1 MKRFSLFDLNPEQL
15 EAVRHKNG
23 PLLIL
28 AGAGTG
34 KTRTITARVAW
45 LVAQGEDPDR
55 LLAVTFTNKAAREMK
70 ERIAGM
76 VEADKAKRITTT
88 TFHALCLRILRGD
101 SERIGYKR
109 NFSIFD
115 ESDQVGLIKKIITRL
130 CARDEKL
137 DPSLARNLISRA
149 KNQGCGMGGEETL
162 AGAVYRSYENE
173 LRNLN
178 AMDFDDLLVQSVR
191 LLAESSE
198 VRAKWREKAA
208 HLVVDEFQDTNRLQ
222 LELINQLAGD
232 PPPNICVVG
241 DDDQSIYGWRGADV
255 SNLLEF
261 EKHFP
266 NPRIIR
272 LEQNYRSTN
281 AILGAA
287 NRLISFNS
295 NRRGKKLWSSKEG
308 GDPVRVISMP
318 DDGREAEFVVQEIAA
333 QRAERGL
340 AWEEFAIAYRMNAQS
355 RLLEENLRRSRIP
368 YRLVG
373 GKSFFER
380 REIKDLTAYM
390 SLLLN
395 PGDDTALLRIINV
408 PPRGIGAGTVQLALA
423 FSVERKLS
431 LFDALRH
438 PDHLPT
444 CTRKTA
450 EAIRAFVEGV
460 ESARLRIQTP
470 GADCAEVLS
479 SVLERCGYFEDLRRS
494 CKEAGEAESRREN
507 VKEMLRALGEH
518 QKRSRRGLQSFL
530 DEVSL
535 DSERSEE
542 TEAAAGVTLT
552 TLHAVKGLEF
562 PHVFLIGAEDGLLPH
577 ERSKRDGVP
586 DEERRLFYVGM
597 TRAMRSLV
605 ITWCRARRKF
615 GSPTHCR
622 RSPFLEEIGRGS
634 VVEESYEELANRPME
649 TEEVAVQF
657 ARLRAQLSER

>member
-1 MKRFSLFDLNPEQL
+1 VRRFSLFDLNREQL
-15 EAVRHKNG
+15 EAVRHENG

-34 KTRTITARVAW
+34 KTRTITARIAW

-70 ERIAGM
+70 ERIAQM
-76 VEADKAKRITTT
+76 VEGDKAKRITAT

-101 SERIGYKR
+101 SERVGYKR

-115 ESDQVGLIKKIITRL
+115 EGDQLGLIKKIITRV

-137 DPSLARNLISRA
+137 DPSLAKNLISRA
-149 KNQGCGMGGEETL
+149 KNQGGGTGREETL
-162 AGAVYRSYENE
+162 AGAVYRSYESE

-178 AMDFDDLLVQSVR
+178 AMDFDDLLILSVR
-191 LLAESSE
+191 LLAESHE
-198 VRAKWREKAA
+198 VRAKWRAKAA

-222 LELINQLAGD
+222 LELINLLASD
-232 PPPNICVVG
+232 PPPNVCVVG
-241 DDDQSIYGWRGADV
+241 DDDQSIYGWRGADL
-255 SNLLEF
+255 SNILEF

-287 NRLISFNS
+287 NRLIAFNP
-295 NRRGKKLWSSKEG
+295 NRHGKKLWSATAG
-308 GDPVRVISMP
+308 GDPVRVVSMP
-318 DDGREAEFVVQEIAA
+318 DDGREAEFVVQEIASL
-333 QRAERGL
+333 RAERGL
-340 AWEEFAIAYRMNAQS
+340 GWEEFAIGYRMNAQS

-408 PPRGIGAGTVQLALA
+408 PPRGIGPGTVQLALA

-438 PDHLPT
+438 PDHLST

-450 EAIRAFVEGV
+450 DAIRTLVDWV
-460 ESARLRIQTP
+460 ESARIRIQTP
-470 GADCAEVLS
+470 GADYAVILS
-479 SVLERCGYFEDLRRS
+479 SLLGGCGYFEDLRRS
-494 CKEAGEAESRREN
+494 CKAVDEAENRQEN

-518 QKRSRRGLQSFL
+518 QKRSRQGLQSFL

-535 DSERSEE
+535 DRERSEE
-542 TEAAAGVTLT
+542 KEAVGVTLI
-552 TLHAVKGLEF
+552 TLHAAKGLEF
-562 PHVFLIGAEDGLLPH
+562 PHMFLIGVEDGLLPH
-577 ERSKRDGVP
+577 ERSKLDGVL

-597 TRAMRSLV
+597 TRAMRSLT

-615 GSPTHCR
+615 GSSTRCR
-622 RSPFLEEIGRGS
+622 RSPFLDEIGRGY

-649 TEEVAVQF
+649 TEAVTAQF
-657 ARLRAQLSER
+657 ARLRAQLRGR

>member
-1 MKRFSLFDLNPEQL
+1 
-15 EAVRHKNG
+15 
-23 PLLIL
+23 
-28 AGAGTG
+28 
-34 KTRTITARVAW
+34 
-45 LVAQGEDPDR
+45 
-55 LLAVTFTNKAAREMK
+55 
-70 ERIAGM
+70 M
-76 VEADKAKRITTT
+76 VEADKAKRITNNDLPCPMSPDPPRR
-88 TFHALCLRILRGD
+88 HPSGSAN
-101 SERIGYKR
+101 KR

-115 ESDQVGLIKKIITRL
+115 ESDQVGRSNHYSSCAVTKKATPL
-130 CARDEKL
+130 W
-137 DPSLARNLISRA
+137 P
-149 KNQGCGMGGEETL
+149 ETSSAEQRTKAAEWAGRKL

-178 AMDFDDLLVQSVR
+178 AMVFDDLLVQSGR
-191 LLAESSE
+191 LLVESSE
-198 VRAKWREKAA
+198 VRAKWGEKAA
-208 HLVVDEFQDTNRLQ
+208 HLVVDEFQHTNRLQ
-222 LELINQLAGD
+222 LELINQLAGA

-281 AILGAA
+281 TILGAA

-308 GDPVRVISMP
+308 GDPVRVVSMP

-333 QRAERGL
+333 RLAERGL

-368 YRLVG
+368 YRRVG

-460 ESARLRIQTP
+460 ESARLRIYKP
-470 GADCAEVLS
+470 GADCATVIS
-479 SVLERCGYFEDLRRS
+479 AIMERCGYFEDLRRS

-518 QKRSRRGLQSFL
+518 QRRSRQGLQSFL

-535 DSERSEE
+535 DRERSEE
-542 TEAAAGVTLT
+542 KETAAGVTLI

-577 ERSKRDGVP
+577 ERSKRDGVL

-597 TRAMRSLV
+597 TRPMRSLV
-605 ITWCRARRKF
+605 ITWCRARGNLAVRRTAGAARFWRKLA
-615 GSPTHCR
+615 GDPW
-622 RSPFLEEIGRGS
+622 LRG
-634 VVEESYEELANRPME
+634 YGELANRPME

-657 ARLRAQLSER
+657 APQSAIERKISPSRKTPRAKLAVVAQHGCLFRMVCDLFTFAPDLRRHLRGAGTSTSF